1 MQSEHRTKNNA
12 GTPIWVPIGDRANHL
27 WDCEV
32 QGILFAMMS
41 KIIGKGKNKGATVA
55 EEKPAVEAETA

>member
-1 MQSEHRTKNNA
+1 
-12 GTPIWVPIGDRANHL
+12 
-27 WDCEV
+27 V